1 MWIRCPF
8 EPELFGSK
16 PFGPKPTT
24 RTAAGVLCAL
34 LAAWPVTA
42 DDVHLTNGNTFEDVI
57 ATVDGDE
64 VRIRLPHGEIALP
77 VSRVQR
83 IDKADSPL
91 EEYLARERALFL
103 SEAGAAEWLDL
114 ARWARRH
121 DLDHGARESALRA
134 ARLDPRLEGLEDVL
148 GAYGYLYSEELGRWM
163 TYEESMERR
172 GYVYWEGG
180 WVRRADLE
188 ERLRRLEDEVQ
199 RRRTQRAEATAQ
211 RALEAAIEARIQAEV
226 AREVARTTVQHPG
239 LVSGIP
245 AVVGSF
251 FVPVHHHPRG
261 HGVHGPVHRPR
272 RQGTPQPT
280 DGTGRQTGPSRVPPR
295 QTTNVFAPPP
305 GQLLEQRDFGAGLG
319 VDLPHGYDGAPGR
332 LRHHP

>member
-1 MWIRCPF
+1 MRIRCLF

-16 PFGPKPTT
+16 PFGLKPTP
-24 RTAAGVLCAL
+24 RTVAGVLCAL
-34 LAAWPVTA
+34 LAAWPVAA
-42 DDVHLTNGNTFEDVI
+42 DDVHLTNGNTFEGVI

-83 IDKADSPL
+83 IDKADSAL

-103 SEAGAAEWLDL
+103 SEAGAAEWLEL
-114 ARWARRH
+114 ARWARRR

-148 GAYGYLYSEELGRWM
+148 GAYGYLYSEELGRWL

-188 ERLRRLEDEVQ
+188 ERLRRLEDEAE
-199 RRRTQRAEATAQ
+199 RHRAQRAEATAQ
-211 RALEAAIEARIQAEV
+211 LALEAAIEARIQAEV

-239 LVSGIP
+239 LVTGFP

-251 FVPVHHHPRG
+251 FVPVHHHPR
-261 HGVHGPVHRPR
+261 HGVHPPVHRP
-272 RQGTPQPT
+272 TP
-280 DGTGRQTGPSRVPPR
+280 GTGRQAPPSRVPPR

-305 GQLLEQRDFGAGLG
+305 GELLQQRDFGAGLG
-319 VDLPHGYDGAPGR
+319 IDLPHGYGGAPGR